1 MPSFTVPRLL
11 QVRARG
17 SEPKA
22 STNGG
27 TPTPNTVL
35 TSSTVA
41 EQRTLSATAVSSQKT
56 QIRIQRKPVSTGTI
70 TEGTRSPAAASTNAE
85 IHAVAQE
92 KERELQTLRDQLQLA
107 TQALQTAEERRES
120 ACSHATH
127 CAHRNDA
134 LREDM
139 ALMSERMQKEI
150 ADSSRDMRLMEETLR
165 GARME
170 ATRLRVQLEI
180 ERERTTIT
188 EEKAKALSDQLA
200 AEITSKT
207 IVSSKAQNKLKTL
220 ETERDNWK
228 KKLSDDAANFERRL
242 TAIARERESDRR
254 VAQQQQQRLSQ
265 ELVVEKAKAKD
276 TTKKQQELE
285 TTIGAP
291 IAVVRVGKWA
301 EDDLNKLTRIMINHM
316 RTVVQ
321 TFAKTKPVKKIE
333 YLMNAELYKKY
344 DETRSKFWSAGRSG
358 SEVIAYHGT
367 SQRNIDLYNI
377 YHAQL
382 IATAGLQRKVSR
394 SEGLMGIRRP
404 MEYAT

>member
-1 MPSFTVPRLL
+1 VPRLL

-35 TSSTVA
+35 TSSTVT
-41 EQRTLSATAVSSQKT
+41 EQRTLSATVVSSQET
-56 QIRIQRKPVSTGTI
+56 QIRIQRKPVSTRTI

-85 IHAVAQE
+85 IHAAAQE

-107 TQALQTAEERRES
+107 TQALQTAEVRRES
-120 ACSHATH
+120 ACSHAT
-127 CAHRNDA
+127 A

-139 ALMSERMQKEI
+139 ALMSEMMQKEI
-150 ADSSRDMRLMEETLR
+150 AGSSRDMRLMEETLR

-180 ERERTTIT
+180 ERERTAIT

-207 IVSSKAQNKLKTL
+207 IASSTAQNKLKTL

-265 ELVVEKAKAKD
+265 ELVAAKAKAKD
-276 TTKKQQELE
+276 TTKKKQELE

-301 EDDLNKLTRIMINHM
+301 EDDLNKLTRVMINHM

-321 TFAKTKPVKKIE
+321 TFAKTKPIKKIE

-377 YHAQL
+377 SHAQL

-404 MEYAT
+404 MEHAT